1 MSLLPPSH
9 ALAPSRHSLSRVH
22 RRAAEAGSGP
32 SGGGGTIHTTDE
44 AGGETGRTRPVMSDA
59 RNRADR
65 VDGADGADAGGAA
78 LTSGTF
84 NNDVHPQE
92 VTAPH
97 RDGLGVSRCCFTLST
112 PFNKQHVI
120 VLLNH

>member
-65 VDGADGADAGGAA
+65 VDGADGADGADQDGPGTSHCA
-78 LTSGTF
+78 LQTRSM
-84 NNDVHPQE
+84 VRPM
-92 VTAPH
+92 A
-97 RDGLGVSRCCFTLST
+97 RA
-112 PFNKQHVI
+112 
-120 VLLNH
+120 